1 MDCSRPKTHD
11 PDLWLDLAPEAS
23 RPLAEQ
29 IRHWIL
35 WWEPDLAESIKWN
48 MLCFS
53 GRKLV
58 CGLSACK
65 KHLGIT
71 FFRGT
76 ELRDITKLFNRG
88 EGNTSILSFQ
98 VRSLKEFDARA
109 FQRLLHAAVAL
120 DADGTAKPL
129 PPKQREQWPMPE
141 ALAKALKKNKAAAAG
156 FAAFKPTYQREYLV
170 WISTAKQPETLA
182 KRLEETLHALA
193 AGKKWAQRKE
203 A

>member
-11 PDLWLDLAPEAS
+11 PDTWIDLTPEAS
-23 RPLAEQ
+23 RGMAAQ
-29 IRHWIL
+29 VRHWIQR
-35 WWEPDLAESIKWN
+35 WEPDLTESIKWN
-48 MLCFS
+48 TLCFS

-58 CGLSACK
+58 CALNPCK

-76 ELRDITKLFNRG
+76 ELRELTTLFNRG
-88 EGNTSILSFQ
+88 EDNMSILSFQ
-98 VRSLKEFDARA
+98 VWSLDEFDAKA

-120 DADGTAKPL
+120 DADEKAKP
-129 PPKQREQWPMPE
+129 PPPQRREQWPMPE
-141 ALAKALKKNKAAAAG
+141 VLAKALKKNKAAAAG

-170 WISTAKQPETLA
+170 WISTAKTPETIA
-182 KRLEETLHALA
+182 KRLAETLKALA
-193 AGKKWAQRKE
+193 AGKQWAQRKD

>member
-11 PDLWLDLAPEAS
+11 PDTWLDLAPEAS
-23 RPLAEQ
+23 RAMVEQ
-29 IRHWIL
+29 VRHWIQR
-35 WWEPDLAESIKWN
+35 WEPDLTESIKWN
-48 MLCFS
+48 ILCFS

-65 KHLGIT
+65 KHLGIA

-88 EGNTSILSFQ
+88 EGNTNILSFQ
-98 VRSLKEFDARA
+98 VRSLKEFDAKA

-120 DADGTAKPL
+120 DADGTAKPP

-141 ALAKALKKNKAAAAG
+141 VLGKALKKNKAAAAG

-170 WISTAKQPETLA
+170 WISTAKQPETIA
-182 KRLEETLHALA
+182 KRLEETLRALA

>member
-1 MDCSRPKTHD
+1 MDCSRPKTRD
-11 PDLWLDLAPEAS
+11 PDTWLDLAPAAS
-23 RPLAEQ
+23 RAMAEQ
-29 IRHWIL
+29 VRHWIQR
-35 WWEPDLAESIKWN
+35 WEPDLTESIKWN

-58 CGLSACK
+58 CGLSACR

-76 ELRDITKLFNRG
+76 ELRDLTKLFNRG

-98 VRSLKEFDARA
+98 VRSMQDLDAKV

-120 DADGTAKPL
+120 DADECAKPP

-141 ALAKALKKNKAAAAG
+141 VLAKALKKNQAAAAG
-156 FAAFKPTYQREYLV
+156 FHAISKSCQREYLV
-170 WISTAKQPETLA
+170 WVSTAKQPETIA
-182 KRLEETLHALA
+182 KRLEQTLRALA
-193 AGKKWAQRKE
+193 AGKKWAQRKDT
-203 A
+203 

>member
-1 MDCSRPKTHD
+1 MDCSRPKTRD
-11 PDLWLDLAPEAS
+11 PDTWLDLSPEAS
-23 RPLAEQ
+23 RAMAEQ
-29 IRHWIL
+29 VRSWIQR
-35 WWEPDLAESIKWN
+35 WEPDLTESIKWN

-65 KHLGIT
+65 MHLGIT

-76 ELRDITKLFNRG
+76 ELRDLTKLFNRG

-98 VRSLKEFDARA
+98 VRSLKDFDAKA

-120 DADGTAKPL
+120 DADESARPP
-129 PPKQREQWPMPE
+129 PPKQREQWPMPDV
-141 ALAKALKKNKAAAAG
+141 LAKALKKNKAAAAG

-170 WISTAKQPETLA
+170 WISTAKQPETIA
-182 KRLEETLHALA
+182 KRLEQTLRALA
-193 AGKKWAQRKE
+193 AGKKWAQRKD

>member
-1 MDCSRPKTHD
+1 MT
-11 PDLWLDLAPEAS
+11 
-23 RPLAEQ
+23 EQ
-29 IRHWIL
+29 VRNWIQR
-35 WWEPDLAESIKWN
+35 WEPDLTESIKWN

-58 CGLSACK
+58 CGLSACQ

-76 ELRDITKLFNRG
+76 ELRDITEIFNCG

-98 VRSLKEFDARA
+98 VRSLKEFDAKA

-120 DADGTAKPL
+120 DANETAKPP

-170 WISTAKQPETLA
+170 WISTAKQPETIA
-182 KRLEETLHALA
+182 KRLEATLRALA